1 MLLSVVV
8 PISKLTKYFS
18 NRTLFLDRNLGHWE
32 EPSVRF
38 PFEVADWNVVD
49 DKFVRLQPVVECRE
63 LLESVEA
70 IWLVIDGAIFRREH
84 TELESGDES
93 IKWYVSLSATKTAN
107 VAVT

>member
-1 MLLSVVV
+1 M
-8 PISKLTKYFS
+8 
-18 NRTLFLDRNLGHWE
+18 
-32 EPSVRF
+32 
-38 PFEVADWNVVD
+38 ADWNVVN
-49 DKFVRLQPVVECRE
+49 DKFMRLQPVVECHER
-63 LLESVEA
+63 LESVEV